1 MSTAGESSPPIFSDE
16 NKFDRTNWVAW
27 SKFIHITAQMK
38 GIFGY
43 LDGTIKDP
51 RVLRSK
57 KVDLIYFIFL
67 FIFYFIFDLFLYFLF
82 LEQLGLGLIG
92 HAITSVT

>member
-51 RVLRSK
+51 RVSR
-57 KVDLIYFIFL
+57 
-67 FIFYFIFDLFLYFLF
+67 
-82 LEQLGLGLIG
+82 
-92 HAITSVT
+92 

>member
-16 NKFDRTNWVAW
+16 NKFDGTNWVAW
-27 SKFIHITAQMK
+27 SKFIHIAAQMK

-51 RVLRSK
+51 RVPTT
-57 KVDLIYFIFL
+57 L
-67 FIFYFIFDLFLYFLF
+67 FSPTSIPIAPSNTK
-82 LEQLGLGLIG
+82 
-92 HAITSVT
+92 AI